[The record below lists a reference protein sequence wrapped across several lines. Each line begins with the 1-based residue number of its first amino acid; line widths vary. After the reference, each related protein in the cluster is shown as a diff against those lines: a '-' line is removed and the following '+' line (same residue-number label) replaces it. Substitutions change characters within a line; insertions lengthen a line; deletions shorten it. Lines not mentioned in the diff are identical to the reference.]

1 MMAISNFITLNSNRD
16 TSLQPQSSLDTFDFD
31 ASAFIAYRN
40 KWKGVITSRLV
51 EIATASD
58 AEFLDCV
65 NYLIENEGKY
75 IRPLLTMMACEITG
89 GKAVDA
95 LDYACAIELIHLSSL
110 ILDDLPCMDDSDTRR
125 GRAALHV
132 KFGEA
137 RALLTTIL
145 LICTSFRLV
154 AEGGPNASKAVSI
167 LARSLTDSGMI
178 LGQMKDLQGYGKDN
192 SVIHMKTGSLIEAAA
207 LLGVLAGSD
216 NQYAAQQLS
225 SLSCDIAYIFQVRD
239 DVLDGDMGQKAQ
251 ESAKKRAYR
260 LATITLN
267 TFGCSPASQ
276 ALASLAVFAAIRK
289 Q

>member
-1 MMAISNFITLNSNRD
+1 MAISNLIASETSAHSKNSFD
-16 TSLQPQSSLDTFDFD
+16 IVDFD
-31 ASAFIAYRN
+31 VSAFISYRN
-40 KWKGVITSRLV
+40 NWKDIITVRLREV
-51 EIATASD
+51 TANVDS
-58 AEFLDCV
+58 EFHECIY
-65 NYLIENEGKY
+65 YLIESEGKY
-75 IRPLLTMMACEITG
+75 IRPLLTMIACEIAS
-89 GKAVDA
+89 GKARDA
-95 LDYACAIELIHLSSL
+95 LDYACAVEFIHLSSL
-110 ILDDLPCMDDSDTRR
+110 ILDDLPCMDNACLRR
-125 GRAALHV
+125 GRATLHL
-132 KFGEA
+132 KFGESK
-137 RALLTTIL
+137 ALLTAIL
-145 LICTSFRLV
+145 LLCTAFQLAAKVVGNS
-154 AEGGPNASKAVSI
+154 SKAVSI
-167 LARSLTDSGMI
+167 LAQSLKDSGMI